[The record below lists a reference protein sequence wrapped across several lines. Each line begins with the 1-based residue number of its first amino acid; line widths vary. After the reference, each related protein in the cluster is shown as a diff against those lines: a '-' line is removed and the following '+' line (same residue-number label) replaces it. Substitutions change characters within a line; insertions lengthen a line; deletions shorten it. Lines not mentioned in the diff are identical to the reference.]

1 MWIMNFLPA
10 WVFHAMLTLGI
21 LGLVASAVLK
31 FVPFISTY
39 RIPLQVGALLLTVVG
54 VWYEGAI
61 SNQAAWEA
69 KVAALEL
76 KVKAAEAEAAREN
89 VKIVEKIV
97 IQTKKVK
104 EKGDDIITYVDREV
118 IKYDSTCPIP
128 VVVIKAFNAAALN
141 QAVEEVQK

>member
-10 WVFHAMLTLGI
+10 WVFHAILTLGI
-21 LGLVASAVLK
+21 LGLLASVVLK
-31 FVPFISTY
+31 FIPFISTY
-39 RIPLQVGALLLTVVG
+39 RIPLQVGALLLTIAG

-118 IKYDSTCPIP
+118 IKYDNTCPIP
-128 VVVIKAFNAAALN
+128 VVVIKALNAAALN
-141 QAVEEVQK
+141 QAVEEGKK

>member
-1 MWIMNFLPA
+1 MWIMNFLPT
-10 WVFHAMLTLGI
+10 WVFHAILTLGI
-21 LGLVASAVLK
+21 LGLIASVVLK
-31 FVPFISTY
+31 FVPFINTY
-39 RIPLQVGALLLTVVG
+39 RIPVQVGALLLTIVG

-69 KVAALEL
+69 KVAALEIR
-76 KVKAAEAEAAREN
+76 VKAAEAEAAKEN

-118 IKYDSTCPIP
+118 IKYDNTCPIP
-128 VVVIKAFNAAALN
+128 VVVIKALNAAALN
-141 QAVEEVQK
+141 QAVEEGKK